1 MHSVLN
7 KCTETLPELARLV
20 MEGGRKRQSAAAG
33 GWDEGPLFCR
43 GSSFTVEVQ
52 PTGCSAGSN
61 VSELGLSKILM
72 SFQGGHSW
80 DPLTAGLLFQMWR
93 LQSCP
98 PVHGAGV
105 LLGLHGHNSMCTL
118 PMVPIG
124 QEVTAPV
131 GFWWPKDSVRGKP
144 KGCSCRNVGPIS
156 TAKLP
161 YMDNFVLVNNIRP
174 NLCLVT
180 IWLLNSVQRLLSSSS
195 ILS

>member
-1 MHSVLN
+1 M
-7 KCTETLPELARLV
+7 
-20 MEGGRKRQSAAAG
+20 
-33 GWDEGPLFCR
+33 
-43 GSSFTVEVQ
+43 EVQ
-52 PTGCSAGSN
+52 PAGCSAGSN

-98 PVHGAGV
+98 PMHGAGV
-105 LLGLHGHNSMCTL
+105 LLGLHGHNSICTL

-131 GFWWPKDSVRGKP
+131 GFWWPKDGVRGKL
-144 KGCSCRNVGPIS
+144 KGCSCRNIGPIS

-161 YMDNFVLVNNIRP
+161 YLDNFVLVNSIRP
-174 NLCLVT
+174 SLCLVT
-180 IWLLNSVQRLLSSSS
+180 IWLLTLLFRDYSLPHPFYPDLVPEPQKQVPADTVGGKATVRKGAALVGLKVS
-195 ILS
+195 